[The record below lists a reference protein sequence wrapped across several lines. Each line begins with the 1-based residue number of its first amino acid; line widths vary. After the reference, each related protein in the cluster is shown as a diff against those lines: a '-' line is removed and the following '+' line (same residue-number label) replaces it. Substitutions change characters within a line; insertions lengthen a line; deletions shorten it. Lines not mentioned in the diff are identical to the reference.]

1 LGIKTPVPTKIDPT
15 LRPFH
20 AKVYEAIRECW
31 LDYGVSPSQVELSHA
46 VMCST
51 TTVIQAIRELKK
63 RGYITAQKSRARSLR
78 PVDVD
83 LQVIIRAP
91 DPWGDLSPP
100 KKFWK
105 RV

>member
-1 LGIKTPVPTKIDPT
+1 MPTKIDPT

-31 LDYGVSPSQVELSHA
+31 LDYGVCPSQVELSRA

-51 TTVIQAIRELKK
+51 TTVIQAIRELKR
-63 RGYITAQKSRARSLR
+63 RGYITAQKSRARSLK
-78 PVDVD
+78 PVDID
-83 LQVIIRAP
+83 LQVLVRKP
-91 DPWGDLSPP
+91 DPWADLTPP

-105 RV
+105 PDTK

>member
-1 LGIKTPVPTKIDPT
+1 MPTKIDPT

-31 LDYGVSPSQVELSHA
+31 LDYGVSPSQIELSRA
-46 VMCST
+46 CMCST

-63 RGYITAQKSRARSLR
+63 RGYITAQKSRARSLK
-78 PVDVD
+78 PVDID
-83 LQVIIRAP
+83 LQILIKAP
-91 DPWGDLSPP
+91 DPWGDLNPP
-100 KKFWK
+100 KKFWR